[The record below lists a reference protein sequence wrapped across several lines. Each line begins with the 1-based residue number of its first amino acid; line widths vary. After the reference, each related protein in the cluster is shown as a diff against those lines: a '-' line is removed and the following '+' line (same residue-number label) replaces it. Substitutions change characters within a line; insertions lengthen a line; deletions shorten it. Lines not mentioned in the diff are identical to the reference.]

1 MLALLFFFFWLKVF
15 FWPLRRHWRV
25 QMKVLKNNH
34 DKIKYPNVA
43 ELSQLRP
50 GTRPLSHSVG
60 AAYPIIREAV
70 VCVERGLRQV
80 NNPQPF

>member
-1 MLALLFFFFWLKVF
+1 MWEGKCPLYFIHFSFASPTGSVKKKKKKVILT
-15 FWPLRRHWRV
+15 W
-25 QMKVLKNNH
+25 
-34 DKIKYPNVA
+34 
-43 ELSQLRP
+43 LRP
-50 GTRPLSHSVG
+50 ATRTPSDAASVG

>member
-1 MLALLFFFFWLKVF
+1 MPALPYIYIFLLVFFFASPTGSVKKKKKVILT
-15 FWPLRRHWRV
+15 W
-25 QMKVLKNNH
+25 
-34 DKIKYPNVA
+34 
-43 ELSQLRP
+43 LRP
-50 GTRPLSHSVG
+50 ATRTLSDAASVG